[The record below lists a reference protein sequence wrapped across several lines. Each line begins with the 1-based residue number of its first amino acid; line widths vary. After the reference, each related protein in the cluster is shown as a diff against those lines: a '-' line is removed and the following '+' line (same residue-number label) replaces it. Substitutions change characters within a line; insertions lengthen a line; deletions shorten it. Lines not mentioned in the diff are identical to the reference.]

1 MTMRILAPLLC
12 ALTCAVPAKADTYWF
27 AEPPTATEENPVLDC
42 IRGVLLS
49 EDADNYVLRV
59 VGGELTVAKKRVVR
73 VDKDDLTVEAI
84 TKMEADAAAALAKAN
99 EERELVQQVERT
111 RRDVS
116 IDVAVADAAARRDG
130 PVAPPAPAQT
140 PVAPFDPVLGTI
152 RFAGVSKT
160 QLVREATLRF
170 RQTRTAADRRLM
182 REVRRL

>member
-1 MTMRILAPLLC
+1 MRILAPLLC

-27 AEPPTATEENPVLDC
+27 AEPPAATEENPVLDC

-84 TKMEADAAAALAKAN
+84 AKMEADAAAALAKAN
-99 EERELVQQVERT
+99 EERELSQQIART
-111 RRDVS
+111 TL
-116 IDVAVADAAARRDG
+116 DVAVADAAARRDG
-130 PVAPPAPAQT
+130 PVAPPAPAQA
-140 PVAPFDPVLGTI
+140 PVAPFDPVLGAI
-152 RFAGVSKT
+152 RFAGVSKA
-160 QLVREATLRF
+160 QLIREATLRF
-170 RQTRTAADRRLM
+170 RQTRSAADRRLM

>member
-1 MTMRILAPLLC
+1 MRILAPLLC

-27 AEPPTATEENPVLDC
+27 AEPPAATEENPVFDC

-73 VDKDDLTVEAI
+73 VDKDDLTVEALA
-84 TKMEADAAAALAKAN
+84 KMEAEAAAALAKAN
-99 EERELVQQVERT
+99 VERELSQQVERT
-111 RRDVS
+111 RL
-116 IDVAVADAAARRDG
+116 DVAVADAAARRDG
-130 PVAPPAPAQT
+130 PVAQPAPAQT
-140 PVAPFDPVLGTI
+140 PVAPFDPVLGAI

-170 RQTRTAADRRLM
+170 RQTRSAADRRLM